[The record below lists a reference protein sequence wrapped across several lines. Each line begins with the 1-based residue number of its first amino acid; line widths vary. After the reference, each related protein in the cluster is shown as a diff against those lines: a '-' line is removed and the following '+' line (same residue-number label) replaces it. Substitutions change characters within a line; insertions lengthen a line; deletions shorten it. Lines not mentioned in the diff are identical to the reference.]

1 MAAIIKKETLG
12 FLKKLEKNNNREWF
26 NENKNLYTEA
36 QQNVLEFVT
45 ELLYEMSK
53 FDENLAKLD
62 PEENAVQN
70 I

>member
-1 MAAIIKKETLG
+1 MTSTIKKETLG

-45 ELLYEMSK
+45 
-53 FDENLAKLD
+53 
-62 PEENAVQN
+62 
-70 I
+70 